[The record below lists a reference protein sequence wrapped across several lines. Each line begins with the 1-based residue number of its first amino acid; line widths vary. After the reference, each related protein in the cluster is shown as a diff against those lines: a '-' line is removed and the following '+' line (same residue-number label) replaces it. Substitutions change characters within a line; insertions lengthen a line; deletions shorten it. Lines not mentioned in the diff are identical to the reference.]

1 MELHRLRLKNFR
13 QHAETDLILG
23 PGLTG
28 IIGPNGAGKT
38 TLLEAIAWVLYGTP
52 AARGNRDSIRRRG
65 AKPRSRVE
73 VELEFTLG
81 AHRYRVL
88 RTLADAALF
97 QDGAEAPMATS
108 LVGVTE
114 RLTRLLGMTREEFF
128 STYFTGQK
136 ELAIMAAMSPAERG
150 QFLSRVLGY
159 ERLRLAQDR
168 LREGRSRL
176 RARLGGLEDGLAD
189 ETALAAEEETVAERL
204 ETVAQAAARVRA
216 EREQAAVVLAA
227 VRPRWEA
234 LQQLQERV
242 RSVASDLRI
251 AEKDVIQAGQV
262 IEKLD
267 HDLAEA
273 ISAQSRLAELRE
285 QVAPLPGLR
294 AERDR
299 LDDAAR
305 VLARRREAQ
314 GQVAELSRELEA
326 IDGRLEALPSQAAA
340 AEARAGR
347 DAGRAALEASVRTAR
362 ELRTGWVRD
371 SQDATTRRQHL
382 LDQFGELKR
391 QREQLVALGPDGA
404 CPTCSRVLG
413 DEYANVVAVLDRQ
426 IAEVETNGR
435 YFRQRLDQLKAEP
448 ADLVAAESRRAALE
462 QRLAQLASRVV
473 ELETQARER
482 EATERRRV
490 DLAARL
496 AGLQEASRGDLV
508 PYDEA
513 RHTEVRRLISS
524 LEPVAAEAVRHAAMA
539 ERSERLGAQ
548 MAEAEQRLSAAE
560 TSAARLREEVAGL
573 GWSEQTFAE
582 TAGQFATASRAV
594 QESEVQVARIE
605 AEEAATRGN
614 QAALARR
621 RAERTRR
628 LAAIEELRLELRVNQ
643 ELDAAFADLRTDL
656 NAQLRPDLSELASGF
671 LRDLTSGRYTDL
683 ELDEDYVATIVEDG
697 DPKPVISGGEDDVIN
712 LALRLAI
719 SQMIAER
726 AGQPLSLLVL
736 DEIFGSLDEERRGAV
751 LDLLRQLGDRF
762 PQVILITHIDSV
774 RDGFDRVVRV
784 SFDAAEGMATIADEP
799 LPESH
804 HVAA

>member
-108 LVGVTE
+108 LGGVTE

-189 ETALAAEEETVAERL
+189 ETALAAEEETAAERL

-273 ISAQSRLAELRE
+273 ISAQSRLAELRQ

-340 AEARAGR
+340 AEARAER

>member
-1 MELHRLRLKNFR
+1 MELHRLRLRNFR
-13 QHAETDLILG
+13 QHAATDLILG

-65 AKPRSRVE
+65 APPRSRVE
-73 VELEFTLG
+73 VELEFSLG

-88 RTLADAALF
+88 RTLADAAVF
-97 QDGAEAPMATS
+97 QDGADAPMATS
-108 LVGVTE
+108 LAGVTE

-136 ELAIMAAMSPAERG
+136 ELAIMASLSPSERG

-159 ERLRLAQDR
+159 ERLRVAQDR
-168 LREGRSRL
+168 LRDGRSRL
-176 RARLGGLEDGLAD
+176 RSRLGGLEDGLAD
-189 ETALAAEEETVAERL
+189 ETALAAEEAAVTARMATVGE
-204 ETVAQAAARVRA
+204 EAARTREEHERA
-216 EREQAAVVLAA
+216 ALVLAA
-227 VRPRWEA
+227 VRPRWES

-251 AEKDVIQAGQV
+251 AEKDVVQAGQA

-273 ISAQSRLAELRE
+273 IAAQARLAELRDA
-285 QVAPLPGLR
+285 VAPLVGLR
-294 AERDR
+294 EERDR
-299 LDDAAR
+299 LDEAAR

-314 GQVAELSRELEA
+314 GQAAELGRELAAIEA
-326 IDGRLEALPSQAAA
+326 RLLALPGGAAA
-340 AEARAGR
+340 AEARAER
-347 DAGRAALEASVRTAR
+347 DAARAALEERVRTAR
-362 ELRTGWVRD
+362 ELRTAWVRD
-371 SQDATTRRQHL
+371 AQDATTRRQHL
-382 LDQFGELKR
+382 VDQFTELKR

-413 DEYANVVAVLDRQ
+413 DEYDHVLGVLDRQ

-435 YFRQRLDQLKAEP
+435 YFRQRLTQLKAEP
-448 ADLVAAESRRAALE
+448 ADLVAAEAERATLEAALA
-462 QRLAQLASRVV
+462 RCASRVV

-482 EATERRRV
+482 EAAERRRGELV
-490 DLAARL
+490 TRL
-496 AGLQEASRGDLV
+496 AGLREASGGDQV
-508 PYDEA
+508 AYDEA
-513 RHTEVRRLISS
+513 RHAEVRRQIAT
-524 LEPVAAEAVRHAAMA
+524 LEPAAAEVSRHAAMA
-539 ERSERLGAQ
+539 ERAERLGTQ
-548 MAEAEQRLSAAE
+548 MAEAEQRLSGAE
-560 TSAARLREEVAGL
+560 AVATRLREELAGL
-573 GWSEQTFAE
+573 GWSDELFAE
-582 TAGQFATASRAV
+582 TGAQFAAASRSM
-594 QESEVQVARIE
+594 QELEVQVARIE
-605 AEEAATRGN
+605 AQEAAVRGS
-614 QAALARR
+614 QEALSAR
-621 RAERTRR
+621 RAERSRR
-628 LAAIEELRLELRVNQ
+628 VAAIAALRLELRINQ

-671 LRDLTSGRYTDL
+671 LRDLTRGRYTDL

-697 DPKPVISGGEDDVIN
+697 DPKPVISGGEDDIIN

-751 LDLLRQLGDRF
+751 LDLLRQLADRF
-762 PQVILITHIDSV
+762 PQVILITHIDAV

-784 SFDAAEGMATIADEP
+784 AFDAGAGVAQVSEEP
-799 LPESH
+799 LGDARH
-804 HVAA
+804 AAA